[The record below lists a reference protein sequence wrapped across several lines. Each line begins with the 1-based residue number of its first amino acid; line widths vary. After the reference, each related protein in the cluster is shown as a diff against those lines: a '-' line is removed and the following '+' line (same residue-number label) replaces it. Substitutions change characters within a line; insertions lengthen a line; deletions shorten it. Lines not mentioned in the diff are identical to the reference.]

1 MGLLRYSFRSEALG
15 YHVNVSIFYPSSAFT
30 YMSDEEMEKVNPHL
44 KGMRAPYRADAAFQC
59 LYLMPGGGDDDTIPF
74 RKTNIERYADKHKL
88 MVVCPELS
96 DGFGIDTPYGT
107 KYFTFITEELT
118 ALMQGLFHASAKRED
133 SFIAGFAMG
142 ANVALGCAILRPD
155 LYSYCVDMSGG
166 IGMTLSTKTMQAEL
180 DGDHFRSFFPR
191 YNATFGEGKDFPG
204 SPFDLYPAAK
214 KHKDDGDELTNI
226 VIACGSKE
234 FIRERVEEDARIL
247 KELEYPV
254 TYVLEEGYDHD
265 YDMWDMELKRVCDE
279 WLPLKDAIL

>member
-30 YMSDEEMEKVNPHL
+30 YMSDEEM
-44 KGMRAPYRADAAFQC
+44 G
-59 LYLMPGGGDDDTIPF
+59 
-74 RKTNIERYADKHKL
+74 
-88 MVVCPELS
+88 
-96 DGFGIDTPYGT
+96 
-107 KYFTFITEELT
+107 
-118 ALMQGLFHASAKRED
+118 
-133 SFIAGFAMG
+133 
-142 ANVALGCAILRPD
+142 
-155 LYSYCVDMSGG
+155 
-166 IGMTLSTKTMQAEL
+166 
-180 DGDHFRSFFPR
+180 

-214 KHKDDGDELTNI
+214 KHKEDGDELTNI